1 MPLSIFAPPSTDWLT
16 ESRRRL
22 GTTRASYSNA
32 INDTRRDALGLARAT
47 AGVGSGAAA
56 SRAAMQAAA
65 PAIADLRTAEVGAM
79 EATRARIAAEQMAER
94 ERQQDFMNNLFGGLA
109 GVAGQMMVPLIGGLG
124 SGGRPAE
131 SPGGMSAPPPV
142 ASAAPASLMAAGRN
156 PATPAHIGT
165 MPRDPSTAAAMPGA
179 SVPADPGPIPA
190 DMAALEEERRR
201 RAGLAGLFGTAATA
215 AGAANPL
222 AGLGVGLAGR
232 LFG

>member
-22 GTTRASYSNA
+22 GTTRAAYSNA

-94 ERQQDFMNNLFGGLA
+94 ERQANFMNDLFGGLT
-109 GVAGQMMVPLIGGLG
+109 GVAGQMMVPLISGLG
-124 SGGRPAE
+124 SGGRPAA
-131 SPGGMSAPPPV
+131 SPGGMSAPAGPAAPSMPATPPSGPSAAAAAPV
-142 ASAAPASLMAAGRN
+142 ASP
-156 PATPAHIGT
+156 GT
-165 MPRDPSTAAAMPGA
+165 MSPDAM
-179 SVPADPGPIPA
+179 
-190 DMAALEEERRR
+190 ALEEERRR
-201 RAGLAGLFGTAATA
+201 RAGMAGLFGTAATA
-215 AGAANPL
+215 AGAVNPL

>member
-94 ERQQDFMNNLFGGLA
+94 ERQANFMNDLFGGLT
-109 GVAGQMMVPLIGGLG
+109 GVAGQMMVPLISGLG
-124 SGGRPAE
+124 SGGGRPAA
-131 SPGGMSAPPPV
+131 SPGGTSAPAGPAAPSMPATPPSDPSAAAAAPV
-142 ASAAPASLMAAGRN
+142 ASP
-156 PATPAHIGT
+156 GT
-165 MPRDPSTAAAMPGA
+165 MSPDAM
-179 SVPADPGPIPA
+179 
-190 DMAALEEERRR
+190 ALEEERRR
-201 RAGLAGLFGTAATA
+201 RAGMAGLFGTAATA
-215 AGAANPL
+215 AGAVNPL